1 MSGRYPNPQSWSMGR
16 GRSGQETSYF
26 GRSFAAL
33 RNTTMISIKEA
44 ALIILSGGIVAYPT
58 ESFYALGADATNA
71 RAVKK
76 VFNLKGRDRSK
87 PIALIAGNQQQ
98 VERFF
103 TMTKA
108 ERGLAHRHWPGGLT
122 VLLRPKTPIPSNSPS
137 GPPAGRAGRGR
148 GVAAEAL
155 AGTSPAPSY
164 TRRGASGE
172 RLRRPSVGVRIPAH
186 APARALALSVGAPIT
201 ATSANRSGRPPT
213 KSARK
218 VKRDF
223 PGILIAPGRCGR
235 QRRPSTV
242 VALSGGRPVVLRRG
256 QVKI

>member
-1 MSGRYPNPQSWSMGR
+1 MTIR
-16 GRSGQETSYF
+16 
-26 GRSFAAL
+26 
-33 RNTTMISIKEA
+33 EA
-44 ALIILSGGIVAYPT
+44 VHVIRQGDVVAYPT

-71 RAVKK
+71 RAVRK
-76 VFNLKGRDRSK
+76 VFNLKGRGKLK
-87 PIALIAGNQQQ
+87 PIALITGNQQQ

-122 VLLRPKTPIPSNSPS
+122 VLLRPKTPTPSSSPS

-164 TRRGASGE
+164 TRRGASNE
-172 RLRRPSVGVRIPAH
+172 RLRGPSVGVRIPAH
-186 APARALALSVGAPIT
+186 ARARALALYAGVPIT
-201 ATSANRSGRPPT
+201 ATSANPSGQPPT
-213 KSARK
+213 KSAAK
-218 VKRDF
+218 IERDF
-223 PGILIAPGRCGR
+223 PGILVLPGRCGR